1 MSFPLTNRFFVFQ
14 EFMTQNIIWMRLTS
28 LQHIIANH
36 KLIEFLLRFLKQVL
50 ILFFPLNGV
59 MGNQSMYPHYCRM
72 LHHLDSTRFPTIPDC
87 TTVGSPIISSVLKT
101 VCPRYH
107 FAGSLVQVELLND
120 LLEHLL
126 RASTISKSRMIPFLV
141 LFAWDL

>member
-1 MSFPLTNRFFVFQ
+1 
-14 EFMTQNIIWMRLTS
+14 
-28 LQHIIANH
+28 
-36 KLIEFLLRFLKQVL
+36 
-50 ILFFPLNGV
+50 
-59 MGNQSMYPHYCRM
+59 M

-120 LLEHLL
+120 LLEHLYERL
-126 RASTISKSRMIPFLV
+126 PYRNPDDTISRIVCLGPVKAGGDKSRKWIHALNVTPRNQV
-141 LFAWDL
+141 KTDKNDNG